1 VTVPD
6 ALIMAYADG
15 ELDGPL
21 ATRIKTA
28 IEGDPGVRAKF
39 EIYAGSR
46 KLLATVFDD
55 VLSEGIPDRLKRTV
69 TSSPSPGRQTAR
81 R

>member
-1 VTVPD
+1 MTVPD

-21 ATRIKTA
+21 AARIRDA
-28 IEGDPGVRAKF
+28 IASDPSVRTKF

-46 KLLATVFDD
+46 KLLASVFEG
-55 VLSEGIPDRLKRTV
+55 VLSEHVPDRLKQTV
-69 TSSPSPGRQTAR
+69 TSYAPTASE
-81 R
+81 